1 MNYPLT
7 RLKTPLKGPVRRL
20 ANFIMQR
27 HTRFPGCLRHQSTS
41 RMASVQ
47 RVSTID
53 DDSLVK
59 ETALNGDYPETTATI
74 DLSDNSSITRMEDM
88 LRVATDLQENTSPLG
103 TNRGR
108 ILRNILK
115 FYV

>member
-1 MNYPLT
+1 MCTSVNAPDINVT
-7 RLKTPLKGPVRRL
+7 
-20 ANFIMQR
+20 N
-27 HTRFPGCLRHQSTS
+27 CDSS

-53 DDSLVK
+53 DDSFVK

-88 LRVATDLQENTSPLG
+88 LRVATDLQDESSLRDT
-103 TNRGR
+103 TRG
-108 ILRNILK
+108 IKLVCTDVQ
-115 FYV
+115 Y